1 MSFTKEQVNKVFEGV
16 EGITDEMIASI
27 LAMHGKDLEAKKINI
42 DNYVPKEQFDE
53 LNGKLTAKQKE
64 YDDLVKSYAD
74 KEKNTAINQAISNAK
89 GKNTKA
95 ILALVDSDKITYKD
109 GKLEGLEDQ
118 LKELQKSDAYLF
130 DAPVKL
136 DNIPQKDAGP
146 TDNKNFIAE
155 MQKL

>member
-1 MSFTKEQVNKVFEGV
+1 MSFTREAVKKVFGGI
-16 EGITDEMIASI
+16 EGITDDMIQQI
-27 LAMHGKDLEAKKINI
+27 MTLHGVDLEKNKVNLDDYI
-42 DNYVPKEQFDE
+42 PKNQFDE

-64 YDDLVKSYAD
+64 YDDLVESYAN

-130 DAPVKL
+130 DAPAKL
-136 DNIPQKDAGP
+136 DNIPQKDVGP
-146 TDNKNFIAE
+146 TDNKSFIAE

>member
-95 ILALVDSDKITYKD
+95 ILALVDNDKITYKD
-109 GKLEGLEDQ
+109 GKLDGLEDQ

-130 DAPVKL
+130 DAPAKL

>member
-1 MSFTKEQVNKVFEGV
+1 MSFTREAVKKVFGGI
-16 EGITDEMIASI
+16 EGITDDMIQQI
-27 LAMHGKDLEAKKINI
+27 MTLHGVDLEKNKVNLDDYI
-42 DNYVPKEQFDE
+42 PKNQFDE

-64 YDDLVKSYAD
+64 YDDLVKSYAN

>member
-1 MSFTKEQVNKVFEGV
+1 MSFTREAVKKVFGGI
-16 EGITDEMIASI
+16 EGITDDMIQQI
-27 LAMHGKDLEAKKINI
+27 MTLHGVDLEKNKVNLDDYI
-42 DNYVPKEQFDE
+42 PKNQFDE

-89 GKNTKA
+89 GKNAKA
-95 ILALVDSDKITYKD
+95 ILALVDNDKITYKD
-109 GKLEGLEDQ
+109 GKLDGLEDQ

-130 DAPVKL
+130 DAPAKL

>member
-1 MSFTKEQVNKVFEGV
+1 MSFTREAVKKVFEGI
-16 EGITDEMIASI
+16 EGITDDMIQQI
-27 LAMHGKDLEAKKINI
+27 MTLHGVDLEKNKVNLDDYI
-42 DNYVPKEQFDE
+42 PKNQFDE

-89 GKNTKA
+89 GKNAKA
-95 ILALVDSDKITYKD
+95 ILALVDNDKITYKD
-109 GKLEGLEDQ
+109 GKLDGLEDQ

-130 DAPVKL
+130 DAPEKPVA
-136 DNIPQKDAGP
+136 ITPKDLAPATG
-146 TDNKNFIAE
+146 NFIAE

>member
-95 ILALVDSDKITYKD
+95 ILALVDSNKITYKD

-130 DAPVKL
+130 DAPEKPVA
-136 DNIPQKDAGP
+136 ITPKDLAPATG
-146 TDNKNFIAE
+146 NFIAE

>member
-1 MSFTKEQVNKVFEGV
+1 MSFTREAVKKVFGGI
-16 EGITDEMIASI
+16 EGITDDMIQQI
-27 LAMHGKDLEAKKINI
+27 MTLHGVDLEKNKVNLDDYI
-42 DNYVPKEQFDE
+42 PKNQFDE

-130 DAPVKL
+130 DVPEKPVAITPKDLAP
-136 DNIPQKDAGP
+136 ATG
-146 TDNKNFIAE
+146 NFIAE

>member
-1 MSFTKEQVNKVFEGV
+1 MSFTREAVKKVFGGI
-16 EGITDEMIASI
+16 EGITDDMIQQI
-27 LAMHGKDLEAKKINI
+27 MTLHGVDLEKNKINLDDYI
-42 DNYVPKEQFDE
+42 PKNQFDE

-64 YDDLVKSYAD
+64 YDDLVKSYAN

-130 DAPVKL
+130 DAPAKL